1 MTTNSC
7 QRGGETG
14 ATALSPEAMKL
25 MMYGLPLLT
34 VVFTWW
40 LPAALQLSFFVSGL
54 LSFGQ
59 ASLFKIP
66 GFRAY
71 FNMHPLPSGPIA
83 SPSTPAGQPRSPY
96 KGNLKV
102 RAPMSTSELNK
113 AFQESRKLS
122 LLEKAKKQMLD
133 NTKEIRTA
141 SGTMLDKARDGMAGR
156 QAKAERKAR
165 EEYEKKRQ
173 KEIREEIE
181 ERRREM
187 LEAKRRKKMGE

>member
-1 MTTNSC
+1 M
-7 QRGGETG
+7 
-14 ATALSPEAMKL
+14 
-25 MMYGLPLLT
+25 
-34 VVFTWW
+34 
-40 LPAALQLSFFVSGL
+40 
-54 LSFGQ
+54 
-59 ASLFKIP
+59 
-66 GFRAY
+66 
-71 FNMHPLPSGPIA
+71 
-83 SPSTPAGQPRSPY
+83 
-96 KGNLKV
+96 
-102 RAPMSTSELNK
+102 
-113 AFQESRKLS
+113 S